1 MASVKRYDLEYTNE
15 YSPAK
20 KMVVRENGDWIEAT
34 DYDRLV
40 EVCRELLEYTNE
52 SCRHCGNETCESCL
66 KWGSEVVN
74 KALAIIGEG
83 REEAK

>member
-1 MASVKRYDLEYTNE
+1 MASVKRYGIGTYTDSHE
-15 YSPAK
+15 FGEK
-20 KMVVRENGDWIEAT
+20 HNGDFVLAS

-52 SCRHCGNETCESCL
+52 SCRRCGNETCESCL

-74 KALAIIGEG
+74 KALALIGEG
-83 REEAK
+83 GEEAK

>member
-34 DYDRLV
+34 DYDKLV
-40 EVCRELLEYTNE
+40 DVVRGFLACNH
-52 SCRHCGNETCESCL
+52 SCTCMRDNQCDFCL
-66 KWGSEVVN
+66 MRS
-74 KALAIIGEG
+74 KALALIGEG
-83 REEAK
+83 GEETK